1 MYNGLSQIIAS
12 NQMESGYGLSIFC
25 FQKRGSCNCE
35 CAPCGKENS
44 GGCSDC
50 CISLSETCDCDC
62 CKPSTDSCLDSCC
75 PKNKV
80 RLTVSVLGTRYVLF
94 IAFRGVQ
101 QLSGRVLD
109 SRPRGRG
116 LEPHRRRCVVSLYKT
131 H

>member
-1 MYNGLSQIIAS
+1 MFCLFLSGCLRQVLLYFTIGTFEKVGPNFELNGVIVTTL
-12 NQMESGYGLSIFC
+12 C

-80 RLTVSVLGTRYVLF
+80 RLAVSVLGTRSVLF
-94 IAFRGVQ
+94 IAFLKVANLLWKADQ
-101 QLSGRVLD
+101 I
-109 SRPRGRG
+109 
-116 LEPHRRRCVVSLYKT
+116 
-131 H
+131 